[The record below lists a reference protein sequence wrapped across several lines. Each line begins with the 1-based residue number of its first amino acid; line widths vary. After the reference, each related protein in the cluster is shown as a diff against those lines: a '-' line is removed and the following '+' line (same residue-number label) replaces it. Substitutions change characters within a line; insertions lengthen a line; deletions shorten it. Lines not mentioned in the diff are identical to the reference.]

1 MTTLPFTYHD
11 AWAKTA
17 AGGQI
22 AMQLK
27 THCLITGSVGQAL
40 ALRDE
45 IPILAACHDV
55 GKLSAPFLAQSEL
68 WMAEHGLSDVTERWR
83 RSKIRHEIFTQ
94 STITEILEFRSLP
107 LSAALILGA
116 HHGRWQMEDLGE
128 LDLKEWRAFFKAQ
141 RHALVMLLEAEFG
154 QLPEECFSNIQS
166 RYLAGAVSV
175 CDWIASNPEFFPYH
189 DDYPVELRDRLA
201 SEAIARIGLIPAPL
215 MPGLTFEQAFGF
227 PPNAMQLAISGLP
240 LDRGL
245 YLIEADTGSGK
256 TEAALHLAYRLMA
269 AGAARGLYFALPTQ
283 LASNLILRRVQK
295 ALRKFSSPAGFVR
308 LCHGNAWLEQRRYR
322 PMEGS
327 DDALAWFSSA
337 RRGLLA
343 PYGAGT
349 IDQALMS
356 TLKSVKHSA
365 VRTFGIAGKAVIVD
379 EAHSYDAYTGTLL
392 EKLAAQCR
400 ELKSPLIVLSAT
412 LPSATKQRLC
422 SIFNDSTLCLNFSN
436 SDAPQKHVQLAW
448 TDEAAVSGLAIN
460 VARTGQCVMIV
471 RNTVR
476 LAQETFRGLQD
487 CGVPAGL
494 VHSRFTQRH
503 RRAHERYWTKAL
515 GKKGRRP
522 EGCILVGTQILEQS
536 LDIDADVLIT
546 DLCPIDLFIQR
557 LGRLWRH
564 YRPQRIGTPIVHV
577 INPEPDFGASGKV
590 YSPYLLARSL
600 ETLRQHDQLSLPA
613 QTRELIE
620 AVYVEREETDPELQ
634 RLQAELAAQI
644 TTAIHRAERA
654 ADDRVDYDD
663 EDATLTR
670 LIDQKTTEVVIH
682 SGSEVIPGGLRLWF
696 GGRSVAVLRDE
707 SSPGVGRQLHLNSVK
722 VPFYLIVAEPFEP
735 KLSRYFPGGVKLAL
749 LTDGRLE
756 FLNSPGFFTYT
767 SQTGFEYALI

>member
-1 MTTLPFTYHD
+1 MSTLPFTYHD
-11 AWAKTA
+11 AWAKTDV
-17 AGGQI
+17 GGQI
-22 AMQLK
+22 AMGLK

-40 ALRDE
+40 VLRNE

-68 WMAEHGLSDVTERWR
+68 WMESYGLSDMTERWR
-83 RSKIRHEIFTQ
+83 RSKIRHEVFSQ
-94 STITEILEFRSLP
+94 ATITEILESRSLP

-128 LDLKEWRAFFKAQ
+128 LDLKEWRAFFKTQ
-141 RHALVMLLEAEFG
+141 RHSLVMLLEAEFG
-154 QLPEECFSNIQS
+154 QLPQESFSDIQS

-215 MPGLTFEQAFGF
+215 MPGLTFEQAFEF

-245 YLIEADTGSGK
+245 YLIEGDTGSGK
-256 TEAALHLAYRLMA
+256 TEAALHLAYRLIA
-269 AGAARGLYFALPTQ
+269 AGEARGLYFALPTQ

-308 LCHGNAWLEQRRYR
+308 LCHGSAWLEQHRYR

-400 ELKSPLIVLSAT
+400 EIKSPLIVLSAT
-412 LPSATKQRLC
+412 LPTETKARLC
-422 SIFNDSTLCLNFSN
+422 QIFKAGPFPLCLNFA
-436 SDAPQKHVQLAW
+436 DAQAPQKHVNLAW
-448 TDEAAVSGLAIN
+448 TDEAAISGLAIN
-460 VARTGQCVMIV
+460 AARTGQCVMIV

-476 LAQETFRGLQD
+476 LAQETFRLIQASGLR
-487 CGVPAGL
+487 AGL
-494 VHSRFTQRH
+494 VHSRFIQRH
-503 RRAHERYWTKAL
+503 RRQGERYWTKAL

-620 AVYVEREETDPELQ
+620 AVYAEREETDPELQ

-644 TTAIHRAERA
+644 TTAIYRAERA
-654 ADDRVDYDD
+654 SDDRVDYDD

-682 SGSEVIPGGLRLWF
+682 SGSELIPGG
-696 GGRSVAVLRDE
+696 
-707 SSPGVGRQLHLNSVK
+707 
-722 VPFYLIVAEPFEP
+722 
-735 KLSRYFPGGVKLAL
+735 
-749 LTDGRLE
+749 
-756 FLNSPGFFTYT
+756 
-767 SQTGFEYALI
+767 